1 MREQKQDGAQV
12 NAQPPPPPLEQD
24 DNAPPPPRH
33 GLCYRLFCCLP
44 CRSQPKNDRK
54 AQNGAGAG
62 GGEGGGGGGGARGAN
77 GKAAVPMQSSD
88 RSGAN
93 GGALSN
99 PNHSRVDN
107 TPSVSASGVTLQ
119 GASNR
124 QQSTVGLNSRDGSG
138 GLVPKQ
144 HSIPAL
150 QQPTQQQYDSSSLS
164 LQQQQAHQQSILAQQ
179 QALLAQPTAPL
190 RDSNN
195 IVTPPPAKYLLGP
208 LSPEDVGRKC
218 LVLDLDETLVHSSF
232 KPIPNADFV
241 RTHGAD

>member
-1 MREQKQDGAQV
+1 
-12 NAQPPPPPLEQD
+12 
-24 DNAPPPPRH
+24 
-33 GLCYRLFCCLP
+33 
-44 CRSQPKNDRK
+44 
-54 AQNGAGAG
+54 
-62 GGEGGGGGGGARGAN
+62 
-77 GKAAVPMQSSD
+77 MQSSD

-99 PNHSRVDN
+99 ANHSRVDN

-138 GLVPKQ
+138 GGGGGLVPKQ
-144 HSIPAL
+144 SIPAL

-179 QALLAQPTAPL
+179 QALLAHPTAPL

-241 RTHGAD
+241 RALHIAGRRARALPS